1 MLFDSSVR
9 RELARS
15 FGATLVVLL
24 TIVLTMML
32 IRTLGQAAS
41 GSVAPQHVVLL
52 MGYTVLGYLPTIL
65 SLSLFV
71 AIVSCLSRMYRDS
84 EMTIWFASG
93 VPLGRFL
100 RPVLRLSV
108 PVVAIIALLALF
120 VWPWAN
126 QRTADLRDLYERR
139 SDLSRVAPGQFQ
151 SSSDG
156 RRVFFVERNTD
167 EGRTGR
173 NVFVLIRG
181 DDREAV
187 TSASTGRIETRGEDR
202 FLVLDRGQ
210 RVDRNFETNEKNIA
224 QFETYRILA
233 GEKAQVRNENLPPK
247 ARTTLELWLDPTA
260 RHLGELV
267 WRIGL
272 PLTAANLL
280 LLGVGLSASNPRRGG
295 SWNLL
300 FALLTFV
307 VYFNLLNLTQGWVS
321 GGKLAPLTALLVV
334 HGGAAVVA
342 WLVLRWRER
351 GLADLFRFGRS
362 SRHAPA

>member
-41 GSVAPQHVVLL
+41 GSIAPQHVVLA
-52 MGYTVLGYLPTIL
+52 MGYTVLGHLPTLL

-71 AIVSCLSRMYRDS
+71 AVVSCLSRMYRDS

-100 RPVLRLSV
+100 RPVLRLAA
-108 PVVAIIALLALF
+108 PVLAVIAVLALL

-126 QRTADLRDLYERR
+126 QRNADLRDLYERR

-151 SSSDG
+151 SSRDG
-156 RRVFFVERNTD
+156 NRVFFIERNTED
-167 EGRTGR
+167 GRTGR
-173 NVFVLIRG
+173 NVFVLIRA
-181 DDREAV
+181 DNREAV
-187 TSASTGRIETRGEDR
+187 TSATTGRIELEGEDR
-202 FLVLDRGQ
+202 FLVLSQGQ
-210 RVDRNFETNEKNIA
+210 RVDRDFETDEKNIA
-224 QFETYRILA
+224 QFETFRILA
-233 GEKAQVRNENLPPK
+233 GEKAVARNENLPPK
-247 ARTTLELWLDPTA
+247 ARSSLELWRHPSA
-260 RHLGELV
+260 RNLGELV

-272 PLTAANLL
+272 PLTAFNLL
-280 LLGVGLSASNPRRGG
+280 VLGVGLSASNPRRGG

-300 FALLTFV
+300 FALLTFI
-307 VYFNLLNLTQGWVS
+307 VYFNLLNLTQGWVA
-321 GGKLAPLTALLVV
+321 GGKLTPLKALLLV
-334 HGGAAVVA
+334 HGGAALA
-342 WLVLRWRER
+342 GWLVLRWRER
-351 GLADLFRFGRS
+351 GVAGLFGLGRP
-362 SRHAPA
+362 RTAAA